1 MIIQKYVG
9 TEYNEK
15 LTSLNHFDFYLPK
28 KEAEA
33 DAKIPDCG
41 GPESVS
47 GTQEIREILY
57 NLHPDLGNIFL
68 YYWCIQVYCFE
79 IR

>member
-15 LTSLNHFDFYLPK
+15 LTSLNHFDFHLSK

-33 DAKIPDCG
+33 DAKIPY
-41 GPESVS
+41 
-47 GTQEIREILY
+47 QIL
-57 NLHPDLGNIFL
+57 NRL
-68 YYWCIQVYCFE
+68 
-79 IR
+79 